1 MVALLIAIAL
11 FDVKFH
17 RIPNI
22 AVALVVALDLL
33 IGSSPA
39 NFDLLPIL
47 LPTSMLAWRYLNIG
61 GGDIKLLGAILIFLI
76 PRESLYEYIFNVLI
90 CTTILAVIYIIR
102 SGTLKIAIPLA
113 PAISGGY
120 FLSILS

>member
-1 MVALLIAIAL
+1 MAALLIAIAL

-47 LPTSMLAWRYLNIG
+47 LPTSILAWRYLNIG

-76 PRESLYEYIFNVLI
+76 PRESLYEYIFNLLI

-120 FLSILS
+120 LLSILS

>member
-1 MVALLIAIAL
+1 MAALLIAIAL

-39 NFDLLPIL
+39 NFSLLPIL
-47 LPTSMLAWRYLNIG
+47 LPTSILAWRYLNIG
-61 GGDIKLLGAILIFLI
+61 GGDIKLLGAMLIFLV

-120 FLSILS
+120 LLSILS

>member
-1 MVALLIAIAL
+1 MAALLIAIAL

-47 LPTSMLAWRYLNIG
+47 LPTSILAWRYLNIG

-90 CTTILAVIYIIR
+90 CTTILVVIYIIR

-120 FLSILS
+120 LLSILS

>member
-22 AVALVVALDLL
+22 AVGLVVALDLL
-33 IGSSPA
+33 IGSSRA
-39 NFDLLPIL
+39 NFSLLAIF
-47 LPTSMLAWRYLNIG
+47 LPTSMLAWKYLNVG
-61 GGDIKLLGAILIFLI
+61 GGDIKLLGAILIFII
-76 PRESLYEYIFNVLI
+76 PRESLYEYIFYALI
-90 CTTILAVIYIIR
+90 CTTILALIYIIR

-120 FLSILS
+120 LLSIFS

>member
-39 NFDLLPIL
+39 NFSLLPIL
-47 LPTSMLAWRYLNIG
+47 LPTSILAWRYLNIG

-76 PRESLYEYIFNVLI
+76 PRESLYEYIFNLLI

-120 FLSILS
+120 LLSILS

>member
-61 GGDIKLLGAILIFLI
+61 GGDIKLLVAILIFPI
-76 PRESLYEYIFNVLI
+76 PRESLYEYIFNLLI

-120 FLSILS
+120 LLSILS

>member
-39 NFDLLPIL
+39 NFSLLPIL

-76 PRESLYEYIFNVLI
+76 PSESLYEYIFNVLI

-120 FLSILS
+120 LLSILS

>member
-1 MVALLIAIAL
+1 MAALLIAIAL
-11 FDVKFH
+11 FDIKFH
-17 RIPNI
+17 RITNI

-39 NFDLLPIL
+39 NFSLLPIL

-120 FLSILS
+120 LLSILS

>member
-39 NFDLLPIL
+39 NFSLIPLL
-47 LPTSMLAWRYLNIG
+47 LPTSILAWRYLNIG

-76 PRESLYEYIFNVLI
+76 PRESLYEYIFNLLI

-120 FLSILS
+120 LLSILS

>member
-1 MVALLIAIAL
+1 MAALLIAIAL

-39 NFDLLPIL
+39 NFSLLPIL

-76 PRESLYEYIFNVLI
+76 PSESLYEYIFNVLI

-120 FLSILS
+120 LLSILS

>member
-76 PRESLYEYIFNVLI
+76 PRESLYEYIFNLLI

-120 FLSILS
+120 PLSILS

>member
-1 MVALLIAIAL
+1 MAALLIAIAL

-47 LPTSMLAWRYLNIG
+47 LPTSILAWRYLNIG
-61 GGDIKLLGAILIFLI
+61 GGDIKLLGAILIFII

-120 FLSILS
+120 LLSILS

>member
-1 MVALLIAIAL
+1 MAALLIAIAL

-33 IGSSPA
+33 IASSPA

-47 LPTSMLAWRYLNIG
+47 LPTSMLAWRCLNIG

-120 FLSILS
+120 LLSILS

>member
-1 MVALLIAIAL
+1 MAALLIAIAL

-39 NFDLLPIL
+39 DFSLIPLL

-76 PRESLYEYIFNVLI
+76 PSESLYEYIFNVLI

-120 FLSILS
+120 LLSILS

>member
-39 NFDLLPIL
+39 NLDLLPIL
-47 LPTSMLAWRYLNIG
+47 LPTSMLVWRYLNIG

-120 FLSILS
+120 LLSILS

>member
-1 MVALLIAIAL
+1 MAALLIAIAL

-33 IGSSPA
+33 IGASPA
-39 NFDLLPIL
+39 NFSLIPLL
-47 LPTSMLAWRYLNIG
+47 LPTSILAWRYLNIG
-61 GGDIKLLGAILIFLI
+61 GGDIKLLVAILIFPI
-76 PRESLYEYIFNVLI
+76 PRESLYEYIFNLLI
-90 CTTILAVIYIIR
+90 CTTILALIYIIR

-120 FLSILS
+120 LLSILS

>member
-1 MVALLIAIAL
+1 MAALLIAIAL

-22 AVALVVALDLL
+22 AVAFVVALDLL
-33 IGSSPA
+33 IGSSPT
-39 NFDLLPIL
+39 NFSLLPIL
-47 LPTSMLAWRYLNIG
+47 LPTSMLAWKYLNIG
-61 GGDIKLLGAILIFLI
+61 GGDIKLLGAILIFLL
-76 PRESLYEYIFNVLI
+76 PRESLDEFTVNLLL
-90 CTTILAVIYIIR
+90 CTIALVAIYLVR

-120 FLSILS
+120 LLSILS

>member
-76 PRESLYEYIFNVLI
+76 PRESLYEYIFNLLI
-90 CTTILAVIYIIR
+90 CTTILALIYIIR

-120 FLSILS
+120 LLSILS

>member
-1 MVALLIAIAL
+1 MAALLIAIAL
-11 FDVKFH
+11 FDLKFH

-33 IGSSPA
+33 IGASPA
-39 NFDLLPIL
+39 NFSLIPLL
-47 LPTSMLAWRYLNIG
+47 LPTSILAWRYLNIG

-120 FLSILS
+120 LLSILS

>member
-76 PRESLYEYIFNVLI
+76 PRESLYEYIFNLLI
-90 CTTILAVIYIIR
+90 CTTILAFIYIIR

-120 FLSILS
+120 LLSILS

>member
-1 MVALLIAIAL
+1 MAALLIAIAL

-17 RIPNI
+17 RITNI

-39 NFDLLPIL
+39 NFSLLPIL

-76 PRESLYEYIFNVLI
+76 PRESLYEYISNVLM

-120 FLSILS
+120 LLSILS

>member
-1 MVALLIAIAL
+1 MAALLIAIAL

-33 IGSSPA
+33 IGASPA

-47 LPTSMLAWRYLNIG
+47 LPTSILAWRYLNIG

-120 FLSILS
+120 LLSILS

>member
-33 IGSSPA
+33 IGSRPA

-47 LPTSMLAWRYLNIG
+47 LPTSILAWRYLNIG
-61 GGDIKLLGAILIFLI
+61 GGDIKLLGAILIFII

-120 FLSILS
+120 LLSILS

>member
-1 MVALLIAIAL
+1 MAALLIAIAL

-17 RIPNI
+17 RITNI

-39 NFDLLPIL
+39 NLSLLPIL

-76 PRESLYEYIFNVLI
+76 PRESLYEYIFNVLM

-120 FLSILS
+120 LLSILS

>member
-39 NFDLLPIL
+39 NFSLLPIL
-47 LPTSMLAWRYLNIG
+47 LPTSILAWRYLNIG
-61 GGDIKLLGAILIFLI
+61 GGDIKLLVAILIFPI

-120 FLSILS
+120 LLSILS

>member
-76 PRESLYEYIFNVLI
+76 PRESLYEYIFNLLI

-120 FLSILS
+120 LLSF

>member
-47 LPTSMLAWRYLNIG
+47 LPTSILAWRYLNIG

-76 PRESLYEYIFNVLI
+76 PRESLYEYIFYVLL

-120 FLSILS
+120 LLSILS

>member
-1 MVALLIAIAL
+1 MAALLIAIAL

-33 IGSSPA
+33 IGASPA
-39 NFDLLPIL
+39 NFSLLPIL

-61 GGDIKLLGAILIFLI
+61 GGDIKLLGAMLIFLI
-76 PRESLYEYIFNVLI
+76 PHESLHEYIFNLLI
-90 CTTILAVIYIIR
+90 CTTILAVVYIIGCG
-102 SGTLKIAIPLA
+102 SLKIAIPLA
-113 PAISGGY
+113 PAISGAY
-120 FLSILS
+120 LLSILS

>member
-22 AVALVVALDLL
+22 AVALVVALDLFM
-33 IGSSPA
+33 GSSPA

-120 FLSILS
+120 LLSILS